1 VLSPVLLVI
10 AISVVVASGWPV
22 IFSQQRIGRDGM
34 PFTMYKFRT
43 MAGSDDTARPRAPV
57 VTDWDSYVFS
67 LSGDK
72 ARTTKVGGFLR
83 ATGLDELPQ
92 LVNVVRG
99 DMSLVG
105 PRPEIP
111 DLVEQYP
118 AEFHRRHKVR
128 PGMTGPAQVE
138 GRRELTYGET
148 LRYDLDYVDRHP
160 LTRDVSILVRT
171 IGTVLRRR
179 E

>member
-1 VLSPVLLVI
+1 MVGLAVLVT
-10 AISVVVASGWPV
+10 AGRPV
-22 IFSQQRIGRDGM
+22 IFSQERIGKGGA

-43 MAGSDDTARPRAPV
+43 MAGASDESRPRAPV
-57 VTDWDSYVFS
+57 VTDWNNYVFS
-67 LSGDK
+67 LSGDRD
-72 ARTTKVGGFLR
+72 RTTKVGGFLR

-92 LVNVVRG
+92 LWNVLRG

-118 AEFHRRHKVR
+118 EEFHRRHEVR
-128 PGMTGPAQVE
+128 PGMTGLAQVE
-138 GRRELTYGET
+138 GRRELTYGEI
-148 LRYDLDYVDRHP
+148 LRYDLDYVDSHP
-160 LTRDVSILVRT
+160 LSRDVSILVRT